1 MAIIRKKRNST
12 KNSGD
17 NSIITNNDQKDL
29 PGITTE
35 ETDQIY
41 GGNGSGENGSVKSLE
56 NNVNS
61 STNNSRG
68 IGSNGTFSNKKSGR
82 KKKMRVSTKKDDNG
96 DSKNN
101 RSRQKKDFIEMDGS
115 KEADR
120 ININDL
126 SSMSIPELRELGIEF
141 EVPQERL
148 IAMRKQELIFSI
160 LKGHTDKNGVIFAFG
175 ALEILPDGYGF
186 LRSPNYSYLP
196 GPDDIYISPS
206 QIRLFNLKTGDIV
219 AGQIRSPKESERFF
233 AMLRVESVN
242 MDDPTY
248 AQTRIPF
255 ENLTPLYPQDKLNLE
270 YKQNVISTRL
280 INMFC
285 PIGKGQRGL
294 IVSPPRTG
302 KTVILQR
309 IANAITENHPEVYIF
324 VLLIDERPE
333 EVTDMKRNVK
343 GEVISSTFD
352 EQATRHVQVAEM
364 VLEKAKRLVEHKQ
377 DVVILLDSI
386 TRLARAYNQ
395 TVPTSG
401 KILSGGVDSNAL
413 HKPKRFF
420 GAARNIEN
428 GGSLTI
434 VATALIETGSRMDEV
449 IFEEFKGT
457 GNMEVNL
464 DRRIS
469 DRRLYP
475 AINIKKSGT
484 RKEELLL
491 SEEELNKIWILR
503 KVINPMDDIE
513 IIELLIDKM
522 KKSKDNAAF
531 LKSMNTGE

>member
-35 ETDQIY
+35 ETDQNS

-364 VLEKAKRLVEHKQ
+364 VLEKAKRL
-377 DVVILLDSI
+377 
-386 TRLARAYNQ
+386 
-395 TVPTSG
+395 
-401 KILSGGVDSNAL
+401 
-413 HKPKRFF
+413 
-420 GAARNIEN
+420 
-428 GGSLTI
+428 
-434 VATALIETGSRMDEV
+434 
-449 IFEEFKGT
+449 
-457 GNMEVNL
+457 
-464 DRRIS
+464 
-469 DRRLYP
+469 
-475 AINIKKSGT
+475 
-484 RKEELLL
+484 
-491 SEEELNKIWILR
+491 
-503 KVINPMDDIE
+503 
-513 IIELLIDKM
+513 
-522 KKSKDNAAF
+522 
-531 LKSMNTGE
+531 